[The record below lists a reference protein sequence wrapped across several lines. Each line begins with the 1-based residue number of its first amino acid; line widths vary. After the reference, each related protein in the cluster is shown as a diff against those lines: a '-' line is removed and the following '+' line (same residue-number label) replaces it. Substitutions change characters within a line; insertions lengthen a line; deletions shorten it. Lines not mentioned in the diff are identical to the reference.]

1 MTRPPRIACIGE
13 LLVEFVATDKNG
25 RHRRPGTYAG
35 PFPSGAPGI
44 FIDQA
49 ARAGGDCIFVG
60 SVGDDAF
67 GAVIL
72 ERLNEAGV
80 DVSLIRE
87 IKGAPTGSAFVS
99 YNDDASRDFVFNIA
113 HSAAARFEMDDA
125 TLVALSAF
133 KLDVLHVSGSA
144 LGDAAM
150 REKILRA
157 AKALHAQGVKIS
169 FDPNIRKELVSDQGY
184 FGAVRQLMDIAASF
198 LPSDDDAAELFPGKK
213 LAQFAPELF
222 AKGAD
227 YVVLKK
233 GAQGCEGLSRAGE
246 SASLKA
252 HTVEAIDPTGA
263 GDCFCAT
270 FVTLI
275 TSGMH
280 DFPNALTRANAAGAL
295 AVGRTGPMEGN
306 SRPAA
311 FEALLSVR
319 A

>member
-1 MTRPPRIACIGE
+1 MTRRPRIACIGE
-13 LLVEFVATDKNG
+13 LLVEFVCADKNG
-25 RHRRPGTYAG
+25 RHRRAGAYAG

-49 ARAGGDCIFVG
+49 ARAGGGCIFVG
-60 SVGDDAF
+60 AVGDDAF
-67 GAVIL
+67 GSVIL
-72 ERLNEAGV
+72 DRLNEAGV
-80 DVSLIRE
+80 DVSLIHKVE
-87 IKGAPTGSAFVS
+87 GVPTGSAFVS
-99 YNDDASRDFVFNIA
+99 YNDDGSRDFVFNIA
-113 HSAAARFEMDDA
+113 HSAAARFDTDEA
-125 TLVALSAF
+125 TLAALAAF

-144 LGDAAM
+144 LGDVAM

-157 AKALHAQGVKIS
+157 AAALYAQGVKIS
-169 FDPNIRKELVSDQGY
+169 FDPNIRKELVSDPGY
-184 FGAVRQLMDIAASF
+184 FGAVRALMDIAAIF
-198 LPSDDDAAELFPGKK
+198 LPSDDDAAELFPGRS

-233 GAQGCEGLSRAGE
+233 GAQGCEGMSRSGA

-252 HTVEAIDPTGA
+252 HCVEVIDPTGA

-280 DFPNALTRANAAGAL
+280 DFSNTLARANAAGAL
-295 AVGRTGPMEGN
+295 AVGKVGPMEGN
-306 SRPAA
+306 SRAAA